1 MEDFITLEYATHEGE
16 RKVYEV
22 IPLSI
27 SKQPEFC
34 LIAEDVKTQEQHKL
48 IFKNICRVFDEKNQR
63 ILCVTVYV
71 INKEKK
77 FLLLL
82 HKKLQRWLPPGGKV
96 DGHETPDEAAI
107 RECLE
112 ETGVQVELCSERSP
126 VDGGL
131 ITPIGSQLNTI
142 IAGKRDHIDLIYLA
156 KPLTSEKT
164 RLSEREA
171 DGIGWFSYEEITK
184 LYTFPSVLQWCKK
197 ISQGLN

>member
-1 MEDFITLEYATHEGE
+1 M
-16 RKVYEV
+16 
-22 IPLSI
+22 
-27 SKQPEFC
+27 
-34 LIAEDVKTQEQHKL
+34 
-48 IFKNICRVFDEKNQR
+48 
-63 ILCVTVYV
+63 CVTVYV
-71 INKEKK
+71 INKGKK

-82 HKKLQRWLPPGGKV
+82 HKKLQRWLPLGGKV
-96 DGHETPDEAAI
+96 DGHKTPDEAAI
-107 RECLE
+107 RECFE

-164 RLSEREA
+164 RLSKREA